1 MGAMNRM
8 LVAALL
14 AGTLAARPPAGAW
27 AQDLPVFD
35 PATGAC
41 SGPPLDVPELPG
53 PWQTAVSAD
62 RPRVGETVTIGLGDP
77 SGGRASEL
85 VSAILL
91 GPDGQPLDILHGEV
105 SGDRWAE
112 VAHPVDRPGV
122 HTAIWA
128 QQYTGA
134 YIACGGFVAEP

>member
-1 MGAMNRM
+1 M
-8 LVAALL
+8 LRRIAIVALL
-14 AGTLAARPPAGAW
+14 AGVLAARPTPRAG

-41 SGPPLDVPELPG
+41 SGPPIDVPELPG

-62 RPRVGETVTIGLGDP
+62 RPRVGETVAIGLRDP

-91 GPDGQPLDILHGEV
+91 GPDGQPLDILDGEIA
-105 SGDRWAE
+105 GDRWAE
-112 VAHPVDRPGV
+112 VAHTVARPGV

-134 YIACGGFVAEP
+134 YIACGGFVGES